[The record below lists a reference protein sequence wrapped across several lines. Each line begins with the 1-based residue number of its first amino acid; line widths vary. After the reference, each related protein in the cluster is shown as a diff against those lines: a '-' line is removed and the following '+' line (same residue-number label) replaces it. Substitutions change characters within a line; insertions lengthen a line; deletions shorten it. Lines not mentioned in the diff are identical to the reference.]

1 MCIHLFRSAYAVN
14 DGGNGAWPK
23 FNNAR
28 RPVGKRG
35 QLWGTAGRSLPGA
48 SNIHGTFPFCAG
60 SCGQMTMP
68 GFILCTLS
76 VYAIYI
82 TIHCERRENKGDEN
96 IKNHSMRAVECL
108 QEKSDNGSEWSYKY
122 NLIILNFKIVHCSN
136 VIVCEQRTGS
146 VLLLQGL
153 RNRNK
158 ILLTYI
164 AEMWN

>member
-1 MCIHLFRSAYAVN
+1 MCIHLFPSAYAVN

-28 RPVGKRG
+28 RPVRKRG
-35 QLWGTAGRSLPGA
+35 QLWGTAGRSLQGA

-68 GFILCTLS
+68 SFILCTLS

-82 TIHCERRENKGDEN
+82 TIHCEWRENKRDKN
-96 IKNHSMRAVECL
+96 IKNHSMRVVECL
-108 QEKSDNGSEWSYKY
+108 QEKNDNVSEWSYKY

-146 VLLLQGL
+146 VLLLQGF

-158 ILLTYI
+158 ILLKYI